1 MQDRRKGNVIHNILQ
16 TLTSATFLLL
26 ASLLIYDRWDNS
38 NNVASIEAL
47 RKELQDQNLKNVYY
61 LEGRLNRVSDVSD
74 SYQNGVNSRL
84 SVLENRMESLEFR
97 KRDNSRIINNNSAV
111 ANGQPVDQKEQ
122 Q

>member
-1 MQDRRKGNVIHNILQ
+1 MEDRRKGTLINNILQ

-61 LEGRLNRVSDVSD
+61 LEARQNTISSRQDDYQVNVNR
-74 SYQNGVNSRL
+74 RI
-84 SVLENRMESLEFR
+84 SVLENRMESLEVR
-97 KRDNSRIINNNSAV
+97 KRDNSRIINTNSAV
-111 ANGQPVDQKEQ
+111 ANGSPQ

>member
-1 MQDRRKGNVIHNILQ
+1 MQDRRKGNVIQNILQ

-38 NNVASIEAL
+38 NNTASIEAL

-61 LEGRLNRVSDVSD
+61 LEARQNTISARQDDYQVNVNRRLD
-74 SYQNGVNSRL
+74 
-84 SVLENRMESLEFR
+84 VLESRQQIVESR
-97 KRDNSRIINNNSAV
+97 SKSAQGRIINNNTNI
-111 ANGQPVDQKEQ
+111 NGKEQ